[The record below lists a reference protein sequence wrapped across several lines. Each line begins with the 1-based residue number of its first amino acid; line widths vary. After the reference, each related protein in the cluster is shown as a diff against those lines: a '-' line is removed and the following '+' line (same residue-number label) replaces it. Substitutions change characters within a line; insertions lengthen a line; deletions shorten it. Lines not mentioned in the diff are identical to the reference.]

1 MAAPINPDEL
11 LNGASLR
18 VVLHPHKEVQ
28 ADFPDM
34 MESFELPHITL
45 IGERFFAK
53 TANRH
58 GVSFQFNDYN
68 VKSTYSYAYSNHYD
82 FVVNCGHAEGYSRI
96 CSRKA
101 YANISFVAANNY
113 ELIWNS
119 EADQSVRP
127 VEAAL
132 LNGRK
137 MKIALKDNDDVWNIH
152 PVHMPSF
159 YVDKN
164 FFELFTDQ
172 DSMPA
177 YFRKTNDLEVISK
190 KFNSLLKDFLRQNT
204 PKNINTAFNEVT
216 MLNPDTEFSSNYY
229 TVRSNGEYLH
239 GKIVITQEEPVS
251 YQSLKVFA
259 EV

>member
-1 MAAPINPDEL
+1 
-11 LNGASLR
+11 
-18 VVLHPHKEVQ
+18 
-28 ADFPDM
+28 
-34 MESFELPHITL
+34 
-45 IGERFFAK
+45 
-53 TANRH
+53 
-58 GVSFQFNDYN
+58 
-68 VKSTYSYAYSNHYD
+68 
-82 FVVNCGHAEGYSRI
+82 
-96 CSRKA
+96 
-101 YANISFVAANNY
+101 
-113 ELIWNS
+113 
-119 EADQSVRP
+119 
-127 VEAAL
+127 
-132 LNGRK
+132 